1 MAPVGGATFGRMG
14 GGAAAWGGIK
24 PENGDCVPL
33 TEVMRLGEPGPETRG
48 PKTPGREK
56 AEDEVG
62 GIEAED
68 PIARLEEN

>member
-1 MAPVGGATFGRMG
+1 MG
-14 GGAAAWGGIK
+14 TI

-48 PKTPGREK
+48 PKTPGSEK